1 MNHEEKTS
9 DEPVTIAIAAT
20 FVTEPLQSSLTFWL
34 RELGIRTRIV
44 FAPYNQVFQQLI
56 DPSGVFTPNSVGIN
70 VLLVRIED
78 LIRLETSETKEAD
91 FAASHIERTFDDLRR
106 ALITASERTVRPFI
120 VLLCP
125 ASASVMN
132 DPKRATV
139 FKDSEA
145 RGASELS
152 RIPNVQVVSS
162 QELAMFYPV
171 ADYDDTHA
179 NRLAHIPFTGTFFTA
194 LGTMIARKIASI
206 VYPRRK
212 AIVLDCDET
221 LWGGSCGEDGASGV
235 RIDEG
240 RVKVQQFMIR
250 QSEAGMLLCLCS
262 KNNEADVFEVFD
274 QRVEML
280 LNREHIVSYR
290 INWNP
295 KSHNIK
301 SLAKELNI
309 GLDSFIFLD
318 DNPLECA
325 EVQASCPE
333 VLTVRLPEDATAVST
348 FLDHLWILDSIGQS
362 REARRRSDLYKNNAQ
377 RDRLRNESLTFK
389 EFLDSLD
396 LEVEIAALTSDDI
409 SRVAELTQRTNQFN
423 IAPVRRSESKFEIY
437 AGQAALNASSYAPE
451 IVSETMDWSG

>member
-1 MNHEEKTS
+1 M
-9 DEPVTIAIAAT
+9 
-20 FVTEPLQSSLTFWL
+20 
-34 RELGIRTRIV
+34 
-44 FAPYNQVFQQLI
+44 
-56 DPSGVFTPNSVGIN
+56 
-70 VLLVRIED
+70 
-78 LIRLETSETKEAD
+78 
-91 FAASHIERTFDDLRR
+91 
-106 ALITASERTVRPFI
+106 
-120 VLLCP
+120 
-125 ASASVMN
+125 
-132 DPKRATV
+132 
-139 FKDSEA
+139 
-145 RGASELS
+145 
-152 RIPNVQVVSS
+152 
-162 QELAMFYPV
+162 
-171 ADYDDTHA
+171 
-179 NRLAHIPFTGTFFTA
+179 
-194 LGTMIARKIASI
+194 
-206 VYPRRK
+206 
-212 AIVLDCDET
+212 
-221 LWGGSCGEDGASGV
+221 GV

-396 LEVEIAALTSDDI
+396 LEVEIAALHRMIFRELPNLPNAQINSTSPLSDG
-409 SRVAELTQRTNQFN
+409 RN
-423 IAPVRRSESKFEIY
+423 PKFEIY